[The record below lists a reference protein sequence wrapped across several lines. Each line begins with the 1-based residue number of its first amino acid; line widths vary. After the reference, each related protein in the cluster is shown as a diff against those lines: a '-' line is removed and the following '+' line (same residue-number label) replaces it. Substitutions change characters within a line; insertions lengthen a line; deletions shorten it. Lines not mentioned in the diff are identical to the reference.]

1 MVMMSGFIGIVILV
15 EPAKPGEYYIIIII
29 GKIVQEE
36 REKIYYFF
44 TRHCKQLKTVVTYI
58 IS

>member
-15 EPAKPGEYYIIIII
+15 EPAKPGEYYIII

-44 TRHCKQLKTVVTYI
+44 IRHCKQLKTVVTYI